1 MATANLLT
9 VTLPSDLEVK
19 LTREFDAPRDL
30 VFEAF
35 SRPEHIRQWWG
46 QAASSMVVDTMDF
59 RPGGAWRFVEH
70 AADGQAYGFHGEYR
84 DIQRPERIVWT
95 FEWEGLPG
103 HVSTET
109 MVFEDLGGRRTR
121 IVGTTVF
128 DSTEDRDGMVQSGM
142 EQGAAESYNRLDA
155 YLQTLARA

>member
-30 VFEAF
+30 
-35 SRPEHIRQWWG
+35 
-46 QAASSMVVDTMDF
+46 
-59 RPGGAWRFVEH
+59 
-70 AADGQAYGFHGEYR
+70 
-84 DIQRPERIVWT
+84 
-95 FEWEGLPG
+95 
-103 HVSTET
+103 
-109 MVFEDLGGRRTR
+109 VFEDLGGRRTR